1 MKYTLNRALYSTMK
15 LRKQSHCVYQC
26 EYHLVLATKYRR
38 KIFND
43 GIFGYMLERLK
54 EVKEHYPEI
63 EILEIE
69 HDNDHVHMLI
79 SIPPKMSVGK
89 IVGILKANTSRRLKE
104 KFPFLKDVYWGTDGI
119 WSDVYFVSTIGV
131 NEKIIQRYIQLQGEE
146 DSGQAQLVLD
156 L

>member
-1 MKYTLNRALYSTMK
+1 MMK

-26 EYHLVLATKYRR
+26 EYHLILATKYRR
-38 KIFND
+38 KIFNE

-69 HDNDHVHMLI
+69 HDKDHVHMLI
-79 SIPPKMSVGK
+79 SIPPKMSVGRV
-89 IVGILKANTSRRLKE
+89 VGILKANTSRRLKE
-104 KFPFLKDVYWGTDGI
+104 KFPFLKEVYWGADGI
-119 WSDVYFVSTIGV
+119 WSDGYFVSTIGV

>member
-1 MKYTLNRALYSTMK
+1 
-15 LRKQSHCVYQC
+15 
-26 EYHLVLATKYRR
+26 
-38 KIFND
+38 
-43 GIFGYMLERLK
+43 MLERLK

-63 EILEIE
+63 EVLEIE

-89 IVGILKANTSRRLKE
+89 VVGILKANTSRRLKE
-104 KFPFLKDVYWGTDGI
+104 KFPFLKEVYWGVDGI
-119 WSDVYFVSTIGV
+119 WSDGYFVSTIGI
-131 NEKIIQRYIQLQGEE
+131 NEKVIQRYIHLQGEE